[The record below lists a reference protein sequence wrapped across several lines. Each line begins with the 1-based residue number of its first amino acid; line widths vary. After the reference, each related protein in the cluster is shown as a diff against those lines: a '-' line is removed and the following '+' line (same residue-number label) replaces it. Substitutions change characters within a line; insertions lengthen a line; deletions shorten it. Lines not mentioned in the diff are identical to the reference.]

1 MQNIVSM
8 SRPTILLK
16 NSVQIGCNNDS
27 GEEKRMNETMPSSM
41 EECFLLR
48 ITLRMLLARLVRS
61 ESVLYKSSWYAYS
74 KQPFDVDDGL
84 IFDAWSDPND
94 CVHSTMNETPDDT
107 TEAV

>member
-1 MQNIVSM
+1 MTLSFLKQVEEVCEM
-8 SRPTILLK
+8 LLLDHVGA
-16 NSVQIGCNNDS
+16 SES
-27 GEEKRMNETMPSSM
+27 
-41 EECFLLR
+41 
-48 ITLRMLLARLVRS
+48 RMLLARLVCS
-61 ESVLYKSSWYAYS
+61 ESVLYKSSWYVYT